1 MDADMNIRK
10 NEFSLYETGNSKNPA
25 IIFVHGFPYDHFMW
39 DKVTAN
45 LSKEFY
51 CITYDIRGMGTSGNQ
66 DLQFTMEDLVDD
78 LYYVIDKL
86 KLNKPFLCG
95 LSMGGYISLRAVEK
109 EEFKFR
115 GLILCDTK
123 SAADNDEA
131 KLKRAAGIKKINE
144 SGIQKFASEFVE
156 NCFAMES
163 IERLG
168 EDYIAL
174 LGRSMNTNPE
184 GAKACLLAMA
194 ARTDT
199 TSYLSKLKLPALILC
214 GENDNLTPPAVM
226 KEMHEQISN
235 SEFYIVPDAAHMSP
249 VENSDFVCEKLRSFL
264 YKHQ

>member
-144 SGIQKFASEFVE
+144 DGIQKFAAEFVE
-156 NCFAMES
+156 NCFAKES

-168 EDYIAL
+168 EEYIAL
-174 LGRSMNTNPE
+174 LGRSMNTDPA
-184 GAKACLLAMA
+184 GAKACILAMA

-199 TSYLSKLKLPALILC
+199 TSYLTKLKLPALILC
-214 GENDNLTPPAVM
+214 GEEDNLTPPALM
-226 KEMHEQISN
+226 KQMHEKISN
-235 SEFYIVPDAAHMSP
+235 SEFYIVPDSGHMSP
-249 VENSDFVCEKLRSFL
+249 VENPDFVCEKMRGFL
-264 YKHQ
+264 KK